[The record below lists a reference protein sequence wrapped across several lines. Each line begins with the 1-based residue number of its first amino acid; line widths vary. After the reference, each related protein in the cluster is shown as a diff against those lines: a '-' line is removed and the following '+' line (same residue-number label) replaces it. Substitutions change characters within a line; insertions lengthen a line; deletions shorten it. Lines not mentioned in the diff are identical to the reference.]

1 MRKTV
6 LAVGVI
12 ETLVVFGYGLSIVIR
27 GTYEHSQV
35 GSPLVQFIIYT
46 IFASSLAAT
55 TVGISKGQNWA
66 RTPFYLLQCFV
77 AIAGYTLVSGTI
89 LIYQIVGLVTTAIG
103 VVGFIALLRSPDKN

>member
-6 LAVGVI
+6 LAVGAI
-12 ETLVVFGYGLSIVIR
+12 ETFVIFSYGLSIVIR

-46 IFASSLAAT
+46 IFAASLAAT
-55 TVGISKGQNWA
+55 TLGISKGQNWA

-77 AIAGYTLVSGTI
+77 VIAGYTLISGTI
-89 LIYQIVGLVTTAIG
+89 LIYQIVGFVTTAIG

>member
-12 ETLVVFGYGLSIVIR
+12 ETLVIFGYGLSIVIR

-46 IFASSLAAT
+46 IFAALLAAT
-55 TVGISKGQNWA
+55 TLGISKGQNWA
-66 RTPFYLLQCFV
+66 RTPYYLLQCFV
-77 AIAGYTLVSGTI
+77 AIAGYTLISGTI
-89 LIYQIVGLVTTAIG
+89 LVYQIVGLVTTAIG
-103 VVGFIALLRSPDKN
+103 VVGFIALVRSPEKN